1 VTLRE
6 AIRFLAWDKIK
17 KKWPFNERPLY
28 CIQDVVQLFSAP
40 CPALRTRAGRK
51 LERRDRARRATRKG
65 GPLLSYVTSASSL
78 IEQLEIVRRQRMTA
92 RACPHSPGIARKP
105 P

>member
-51 LERRDRARRATRKG
+51 LGAERQSAARDPERR
-65 GPLLSYVTSASSL
+65 PVTFL
-78 IEQLEIVRRQRMTA
+78 RHFGQLFN
-92 RACPHSPGIARKP
+92 
-105 P
+105 